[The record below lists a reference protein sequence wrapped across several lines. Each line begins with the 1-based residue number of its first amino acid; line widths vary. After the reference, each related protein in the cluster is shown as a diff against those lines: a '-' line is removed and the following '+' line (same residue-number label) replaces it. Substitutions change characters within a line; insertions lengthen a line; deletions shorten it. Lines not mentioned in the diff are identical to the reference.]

1 MSDQPIERWPRM
13 NVIPSRSWARVEP
26 IAASVSWVMLPVGPW
41 ASSVEVGGAGG
52 SVQQNPAA
60 TR

>member
-1 MSDQPIERWPRM
+1 MKSR
-13 NVIPSRSWARVEP
+13 PSRSCESVEP
-26 IAASVSWVMLPVGPW
+26 TAASVSWVMLPFV
-41 ASSVEVGGAGG
+41 ASASEVGGAGG